1 MNKKIVICVCYPLF
15 AMSLS
20 SSYSSDETI
29 SCRICLGDKS
39 DGRFISPC
47 RCNGTMKYVHD
58 HCLQQ
63 WRMSSKNP
71 NSFFQCDQCKHNYS
85 FRKSWLIDLLKND
98 YLVYFLTALLF
109 VTICVL
115 CIYFSQW
122 ICITP
127 YKGEP
132 SLVLSISITFHVL
145 LRIIFQSPHVRGTL
159 FINVVCKL
167 VLFYSIY
174 KTYKLVD
181 YLVNT
186 QNLIHYIISNC
197 LSDKEY
203 RIENVS

>member
-1 MNKKIVICVCYPLF
+1 MYVILCF
-15 AMSLS
+15 AMS
-20 SSYSSDETI
+20 SSDETI

-63 WRMSSKNP
+63 WRASSKNP
-71 NSFFQCDQCKHNYS
+71 NSFFQCEQCKHNYS
-85 FRKSWLIDLLKND
+85 FRKSWLIDLLKNE

-109 VTICVL
+109 ITISVL
-115 CIYFSQW
+115 CIYFSHW
-122 ICITP
+122 SGYITP

-132 SLVLSISITFHVL
+132 SLFLSISITFHVL

-186 QNLIHYIISNC
+186 QNLVHYIISNC
-197 LSDKEY
+197 LSDKDY
-203 RIENVS
+203 RVENVL